1 MDRIEAKLDSMSKEL
16 KKCKAGAA
24 APPAP
29 KKKMAFKDQILD
41 LHNAFRCMHNTPYL
55 AWDAELA
62 RSAKAVADKGIY
74 QLSSTRQ
81 RYLRGRVLG
90 ESMCKGPKYELT
102 VRNWYKQKG
111 STTYAQLLWAATKR
125 VGCAHANGL
134 LVCRYSV
141 KGNTAGQYTKQV
153 RPLDPTRSEFSCM
166 ATAAKRRPT
175 ELGPAPTEYCGKRW
189 TR

>member
-1 MDRIEAKLDSMSKEL
+1 VDRIEAKLDSMSKEL

-24 APPAP
+24 APPPP

-62 RSAKAVADKGIY
+62 RSAKAIADKGIY

-90 ESMCKGPKYELT
+90 ESMCKGEKYEFT
-102 VRNWYKQKG
+102 VRNWYKRKG

-125 VGCAHANGL
+125 VGCAHINGL

-153 RPLDPTRSEFSCM
+153 RPLDPTRTEFSCM